1 MSTPASPLLAPRDLV
16 APIAY
21 RDGVAVTGMQFL
33 AMAQQL
39 VPRLPAGRPINLCQ
53 DRLHFAL
60 GLAAALLRGQ
70 LSLMPPNALPQ
81 TLQQAPAGAG
91 TLYALVDDVPP
102 GLDTL
107 LPVVAVSVAEL
118 AELAEV
124 AELAELAELAERA
137 ELATAAPSAT
147 PQPLPALADDMPAV
161 CLLTSGSTGAPQPH
175 AKAWGPLVANIASEA
190 ERLAQLMGR
199 SSLAGVTIVAT
210 VPAQHSYGLESTVL
224 LAMLGGACFDAGRP
238 FYPADIALAL
248 ARVPRPRALVTTP
261 FHLKTL
267 LLSGVA
273 LPAVDLVLSATAPL
287 SPQLAA
293 QAEQALGGLLVEI
306 YGCTEAGQVAAR
318 RTTAGEVWTT
328 LGDLRLHRRT
338 DPEGEDVYIVQGG
351 HVEQPTPLAD
361 MLELLDERRF
371 RLLGRANDLIHV
383 GGKRSSL
390 AHLNFHL
397 NRIEG
402 VDDGAFWLPDEVA
415 EGIVRPVAFVV
426 APTLTAAQVI
436 AALRQQLEP
445 VFVPRRVVHVPAL
458 PREATGKLTVSALRD
473 FALRTLAGLTP
484 SPSQGE
490 GRGRSGGFEPHAA
503 SPLSD
508 AGLQAGMRT
517 ASEGASV
524 EAPDAWASASANN
537 AANIPPSPQPSPSR
551 ERERERE
558 REPDRG
564 TELIRLAVH
573 VGADHPSFAGHFP
586 GHPVLPGV
594 VLLSLVMQALADQP
608 ALQLLLGA
616 TPTIT
621 QAKFL
626 APVTPAQAAQPL
638 HLSLQPQG
646 SGVAFVLASGDA
658 PGADHTVS
666 AVVFA
671 KGQLSPA
678 VAAS

>member
-1 MSTPASPLLAPRDLV
+1 MSTPASPLLAPRDLA

-21 RDGVAVTGMQFL
+21 RDGVAFTGLQFL

-39 VPRLPAGRPINLCQ
+39 APRLPAGRPINLCQ

-102 GLDTL
+102 GLHTL
-107 LPVVAVSVAEL
+107 LPLVAVSVAEL
-118 AELAEV
+118 AELAE
-124 AELAELAELAERA
+124 LAA
-137 ELATAAPSAT
+137 AAPGAA

-175 AKAWGPLVANIASEA
+175 AKAWGPLVANIAAEA
-190 ERLAQLMGR
+190 QRLAQLMGR
-199 SSLAGVTIVAT
+199 SSLAGVTTVAT

-238 FYPADIALAL
+238 FYPADIVQAL

-293 QAEQALGGLLVEI
+293 QAEQALGGLMVEI

-328 LGDLRLHRRT
+328 LGELRIHRQS
-338 DPEGEDVYIVQGG
+338 DAAGEDAFIVQGG

-361 MLELLDERRF
+361 VLELLDERRF

-402 VDDGAFWLPDEVA
+402 VDDGAFWLPDDVA

-426 APTLTAAQVI
+426 APSLTAAQVI

-473 FALRTLAGLTP
+473 FALRSLAVSTR
-484 SPSQGE
+484 SSSQGK
-490 GRGRSGGFEPHAA
+490 GSG
-503 SPLSD
+503 
-508 AGLQAGMRT
+508 
-517 ASEGASV
+517 EGAMDDSAV
-524 EAPDAWASASANN
+524 HQSSTSASAL
-537 AANIPPSPQPSPSR
+537 PSPLNESEKKRVESSSVSVW
-551 ERERERE
+551 
-558 REPDRG
+558 
-564 TELIRLAVH
+564 VH
-573 VGADHPSFAGHFP
+573 AGAEHPSFAGHFP

-616 TPTIT
+616 TPMIT

-646 SGVAFVLASGDA
+646 SGVAFVLASGGA
-658 PGADHTVS
+658 PGADHGGSV
-666 AVVFA
+666 VVFA